1 MPKVEIVAIGRK
13 SVLSLSD
20 RLVSQS
26 SAGIRSCHTRCP
38 RDPNFFRSLLLS
50 GLILGLSSETGLMV
64 SLSHPLLTPV
74 ESPTDQRE
82 KWRSRKRG
90 LGSGTRADNGRFF
103 SASSKNSAWG
113 RFNSFSARIGVGRG
127 VPNSKP
133 APLPAWKKDIFPRG
147 A

>member
-1 MPKVEIVAIGRK
+1 MPEVEIVAIGRK

-26 SAGIRSCHTRCP
+26 SAGTRSCHTRCQGIQI
-38 RDPNFFRSLLLS
+38 FSEVYFCL

-82 KWRSRKRG
+82 KWRPRKRG

-103 SASSKNSAWG
+103 Q
-113 RFNSFSARIGVGRG
+113 RV
-127 VPNSKP
+127 
-133 APLPAWKKDIFPRG
+133 
-147 A
+147 